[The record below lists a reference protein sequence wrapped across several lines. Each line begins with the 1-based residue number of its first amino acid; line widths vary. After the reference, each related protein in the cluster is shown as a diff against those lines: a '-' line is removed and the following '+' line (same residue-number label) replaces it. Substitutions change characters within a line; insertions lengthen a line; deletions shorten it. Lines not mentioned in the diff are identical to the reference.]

1 MRKKLTGYDVGAL
14 LYCPANAHTSIVD
27 ALVEQRF
34 PTPFSLAFCLEDTV
48 RAEAVPEA
56 EGMLETTLGRIAA
69 AAEDH
74 TFFLP
79 PVFVRVRSPEHL
91 LRLAER
97 YAPFSGILAGFILPK
112 LFTENCAQYVAAI
125 RSISRTASYF
135 YMPVLESASMLPLET
150 RHAALAEVRDQL
162 AEVSA
167 AILNIRVGGNDLSH
181 AFGLRRP
188 VDRTIYDLGP
198 VAAIL
203 LDIVTAFGARYV
215 VSGPVWEYYAGPGW
229 EEGLRRELELDLLNG
244 FTGKTVIHPSQIPV
258 VNEMLRVSSQDY
270 ADARSILNWDKDG
283 LVAAS
288 RDGDRMNEY
297 NTHFNWARR
306 IVLRAERYGTKP

>member
-1 MRKKLTGYDVGAL
+1 
-14 LYCPANAHTSIVD
+14 
-27 ALVEQRF
+27 
-34 PTPFSLAFCLEDTV
+34 
-48 RAEAVPEA
+48 
-56 EGMLETTLGRIAA
+56 
-69 AAEDH
+69 
-74 TFFLP
+74 
-79 PVFVRVRSPEHL
+79 
-91 LRLAER
+91 
-97 YAPFSGILAGFILPK
+97 
-112 LFTENCAQYVAAI
+112 
-125 RSISRTASYF
+125 
-135 YMPVLESASMLPLET
+135 MLPLET

-162 AEVSA
+162 AEVSG

-188 VDRTIYDLGP
+188 VDRSIYDLGP

-215 VSGPVWEYYAGPGW
+215 VSGPVWEYYSGEGW
-229 EEGLRRELELDLLNG
+229 EEGLRREMELDLLNG
-244 FTGKTVIHPSQIPV
+244 FIGKTVIHPNQIPI
-258 VNEMLRVSSQDY
+258 VNRALQVTSRDY